1 MFALLVL
8 CIAALLADNE
18 SSKVLRF
25 PEKLSTSNY
34 VKLKPDFSE
43 VKSAVSICSWIKTKS
58 QGKGWAFW
66 FSYATPHSLA
76 GNMLVISNWDFYL
89 NEKSVG
95 KWKHVVMV
103 QNQWYHYCFTW
114 SLSTKMMDFYVN
126 GVLVKSG
133 SSSSTI
139 TPGGII
145 VLGQDQDTYGG
156 GFDVSQAFG
165 GDMHL
170 LNVFSR
176 KLLPQEVAA
185 MYFDGRCSRLP
196 STLMHDV
203 VVSWEEFLSAQRYGD
218 VQVVPT
224 ECGDRRN
231 FLGKVTQL
239 LVQELKTCN
248 SE

>member
-1 MFALLVL
+1 MLALLVL
-8 CIAALLADNE
+8 CIAALLADSE

-34 VKLKPDFSE
+34 VKLKPEFFE
-43 VKSAVSICSWIKTKS
+43 VNSAVSVCSWVKS
-58 QGKGWAFW
+58 SKSRKHSMTFW
-66 FSYATPHSLA
+66 FSYAAPHQT
-76 GNMLVISNWDFYL
+76 NMLLIGDWELYL
-89 NEKSVG
+89 NGASIVS
-95 KWKHVVMV
+95 WKNVIMV
-103 QNQWYHYCFTW
+103 KNLWYHYCLTW
-114 SLSTKMMDFYVN
+114 SLSTKVMDFYLN
-126 GVLVKSG
+126 GVLVQSRSSG
-133 SSSSTI
+133 STI
-139 TPGGII
+139 APGGII

-156 GFDVSQAFG
+156 GFDVKQAFG

-176 KLLPQEVAA
+176 KLFPQEVAA
-185 MYFDGRCSRLP
+185 MYSDGRCSRLP

-203 VVSWEEFLSAQRYGD
+203 VVSWEEFLGAQRYGA

-239 LVQELKTCN
+239 LVQELNTCN

>member
-8 CIAALLADNE
+8 CIAALFADSE
-18 SSKVLRF
+18 SNKVLRF
-25 PEKLSTSNY
+25 PEKLSISNY
-34 VKLKPDFSE
+34 VKLKPEFFE
-43 VKSAVSICSWIKTKS
+43 VKSAVSVCSWIKSSKS
-58 QGKGWAFW
+58 RRQSWTFW
-66 FSYATPHSLA
+66 FSYATPHQN
-76 GNMLVISNWDFYL
+76 NMLLIGDWEHLLNGQHIVTWKKVI
-89 NEKSVG
+89 
-95 KWKHVVMV
+95 MV
-103 QNQWYHYCFTW
+103 KNQWYHYCLTW
-114 SLSTKMMDFYVN
+114 SLSTKMMDFYLN

-139 TPGGII
+139 APGGII
-145 VLGQDQDTYGG
+145 VLGQDQDSYGG
-156 GFDVSQAFG
+156 GFDVNQAFG

-176 KLLPQEVAA
+176 KLLAQEVAA

-203 VVSWEEFLSAQRYGD
+203 VVSWEEFLGAKRYGA
-218 VQVVPT
+218 VQVVST

-231 FLGKVTQL
+231 FLGKITQL
-239 LVQELKTCN
+239 LVQELNTCN